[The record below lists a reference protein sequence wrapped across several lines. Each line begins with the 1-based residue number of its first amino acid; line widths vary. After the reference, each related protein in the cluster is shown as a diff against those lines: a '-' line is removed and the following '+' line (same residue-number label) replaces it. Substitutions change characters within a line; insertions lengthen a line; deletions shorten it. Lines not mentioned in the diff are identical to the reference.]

1 MPKNKNL
8 DNKEAVDNLTQAL
21 DISLAKQEEEVGQKE
36 ANKNAAETNEIV
48 DEQNKKGKKLDP
60 TIKKTAKPIP
70 VEITDDESDPV
81 PVEILSDKSEV
92 DNPKLSLDP
101 KNENDYVDELGRK
114 ADKSSGGVD
123 DVESA
128 KNKLAL
134 MKAEDKHNKKW
145 APQLKMKAKAEELV
159 ANPAGFI
166 KTMLLKKLMLAVSE
180 KARAE
185 EKVEKDEERLAASNA
200 ADARLNEATRLHEI
214 ISNTSIKEKEILKT
228 TEEIVVSKK
237 EIVSSKEESI
247 ETSLDNINDP
257 LTELNSSG
265 EEQVDLLKTQTTLLE
280 KLVSKAKDD
289 SKISA
294 SEELVNE
301 ARDKKDKGEERGNI
315 FISDKKDKDKE
326 SFSLSDMFGKKG
338 SFGKMFGKKGSL
350 GKMFGGKMGFAGG
363 KMGGGMLGKAGGMLG
378 KAGGMMGG
386 LGTMA
391 SGTMASMGGLASGA
405 MGALSGGGIAAAAT
419 AAAPFIAGAAALSA
433 IGAGGYM
440 LWDSMRGSDESK
452 AALDAAEE
460 AGAVEHNIFGDS
472 TVLDWDKVKAMS
484 PEAIQDLSDY
494 DDWDSETKK
503 GFDDIINGESNRGQD
518 YQEGAAQEKKASE
531 DIKNLKAANANVD
544 YGDEWSDDIKFENPE
559 VQKDYDR
566 LLKLEQVGRMQ
577 KNKAI
582 DAQAQGMMVKSTGM
596 HTDDELEEKYAD
608 KGIRGDHE
616 IREFKKLRNKMFL
629 ENEGVS
635 EDKMGQNWKNEN
647 LIDDIAEDSLKKMT
661 KKGEPNIP
669 DNKPLGFAG
678 IGSFFTGTTEDG
690 EDKSTLAEKAYD
702 YTPMGMMSNM
712 LGLTTSETDKEKQQK
727 PKTTDGHFGSSIE
740 EVERKKRIPKA
751 KKGEPN
757 IPEMYPSIASGVL
770 SGIGS
775 FFTGTTEDGEDKSTF
790 AEKAYDKSI
799 LSGIT
804 NTLGLTTSEDDKVT
818 GKKSDIFNRLSG
830 TTEDA
835 KDESTLAE
843 KVFDYTPMGIMSN
856 MLGWTTSEADKEE
869 SIETS
874 LDNINDPLTE
884 LNSSG
889 EEQVDILKT
898 QTTLL
903 KKLVSKGNTKTYVP
917 SSKSSVIASQTSTP
931 EDMTS
936 YSGESGKWNQ
946 VGNEWIFLSDRTE
959 ETEAKDDS
967 KISATED
974 ESTLAEK
981 AYDYTPMGMMSN
993 MLGWTTSE
1001 SDKEKDIVNID
1012 NPVVDNI
1019 TIDDKKK
1026 QKKGFDYTK
1035 RHKEWTVGLTKQFE
1049 SQGFTGPA
1057 AEYKIKKRAD
1067 RFTKR
1072 DQMKFHK
1079 ERYQKEQDSEKSR
1092 GIDRMNQT
1100 ALANKTAGVAQNAEN
1115 NQNIAN
1121 IDNSV
1126 VNNTTITENKSHDAD
1141 PTAQFL
1147 NKRLGSQMS
1156 AEFT

>member
-101 KNENDYVDELGRK
+101 KNENDYVDELGRN
-114 ADKSSGGVD
+114 ADKSSRGVD

-338 SFGKMFGKKGSL
+338 SFGKMFGKKGSFGKMFGKKGSF

-669 DNKPLGFAG
+669 
-678 IGSFFTGTTEDG
+678 
-690 EDKSTLAEKAYD
+690 
-702 YTPMGMMSNM
+702 
-712 LGLTTSETDKEKQQK
+712 
-727 PKTTDGHFGSSIE
+727 
-740 EVERKKRIPKA
+740 
-751 KKGEPN
+751 
-757 IPEMYPSIASGVL
+757 EMYPSIANGVL

-830 TTEDA
+830 TTEDGE
-835 KDESTLAE
+835 DESTLAE